1 MNKKF
6 KDFQSM
12 RRDIFGNIVKLCY
25 EDRLKN
31 EIDGLPGYYQEIG
44 DRNEITTI
52 KNEILI
58 AMGLNPTA
66 RYDTEMAAEV
76 DAVLNL
82 KEVEEP
88 LVTVNTSICEK
99 CNKKACADICINN
112 PEKGL
117 LIEDGRCISCGDCI
131 PRCPLGAISDKIEFI
146 PMVKYIKKGI
156 PVYANVA
163 PSIVG
168 QFGEEITPGML
179 RSALKSIGFSD
190 MVEVALFADIITLR
204 EAKEYNE
211 NVLTEDDFLITS
223 CCCPVWINL
232 LTKYYPE
239 LSKRL
244 TKTVSPMIASGRV
257 IKTIFPGAIT
267 VFIGPCIAK
276 KAEARVTELKGAI
289 DYVLT
294 FDELN
299 QIFTALDVNLSEMKD
314 DNKEQ
319 SSLGGRI
326 YGRTGGVSES
336 VRITLER
343 INPDRNIKFRAVQV
357 DGIENCKRLLDDL
370 KKGNVRANFIEGMAC
385 EGGCVGGPKR
395 VVDIKDGTRYIN
407 EYGQKAQAQNPL
419 DNQNISH
426 ILRYL
431 NRIEEGNID
440 IIDQLSFDHILLR
453 EYKET

>member
-1 MNKKF
+1 
-6 KDFQSM
+6 
-12 RRDIFGNIVKLCY
+12 
-25 EDRLKN
+25 
-31 EIDGLPGYYQEIG
+31 
-44 DRNEITTI
+44 
-52 KNEILI
+52 
-58 AMGLNPTA
+58 
-66 RYDTEMAAEV
+66 
-76 DAVLNL
+76 
-82 KEVEEP
+82 
-88 LVTVNTSICEK
+88 
-99 CNKKACADICINN
+99 
-112 PEKGL
+112 
-117 LIEDGRCISCGDCI
+117 
-131 PRCPLGAISDKIEFI
+131 
-146 PMVKYIKKGI
+146 MVKYIKKGI

-179 RSALKSIGFSD
+179 RSAFKSIGFSD

-211 NVLTEDDFLITS
+211 NIITEDDFLITS

-232 LTKYYPE
+232 LTKHYPE
-239 LSKRL
+239 LSRRL

-257 IKTIFPGAIT
+257 IKAIFPGAIT

-276 KAEARVTELKGAI
+276 KAEAKVPELKGAI

-357 DGIENCKRLLDDL
+357 DGINNCKRCKRLLDDL
-370 KKGNVRANFIEGMAC
+370 KKGNVKANFIEGMAC

-407 EYGQKAQAQNPL
+407 EYGMKAQAQNPL